1 MSDFDDSQ
9 FDEDDLLDNVLEED
23 GSEHFLYGEK
33 RSPDSDPGKKSGC
46 LGLILLLIIPVPLI
60 YLIINPP

>member
-9 FDEDDLLDNVLEED
+9 FDDDDLLDNVLEED

-33 RSPDSDPGKKSGC
+33 RSPNSDPGKKSGC
-46 LGLILLLIIPVPLI
+46 LGLILFLIIPLPLI
-60 YLIINPP
+60 YLLIHPP